1 MTDCQPSLIMLPMPR
16 GNQYVSVRLDYLNTI
31 LRPNAKVILSRKY
44 ADMLELEAEDVTF
57 KSGQAGTD
65 LHSTLSKRSKQP
77 DIDIVSNIDIE

>member
-1 MTDCQPSLIMLPMPR
+1 MPR

-65 LHSTLSKRSKQP
+65 LHNTLSKRSKQP

>member
-1 MTDCQPSLIMLPMPR
+1 
-16 GNQYVSVRLDYLNTI
+16 
-31 LRPNAKVILSRKY
+31 
-44 ADMLELEAEDVTF
+44 MLELEAEEVTF